1 MKKIVHIIM
10 VVLVL
15 LILAP
20 IYITLIHS
28 FMGMREIELDIGS
41 ILGGG
46 DKMAAIPLLP
56 TYPTLELQGAI
67 AVRRE
72 FLQDVLEFVFAGC
85 TDGCGADSRCCP
97 RGICYGEIPL
107 PRKKGAVL
115 DLSGCDADA
124 LPGSDGFGISGI
136 KKYFCY
142 QYPFGNHPARNF
154 YDIPGLYPD
163 EGIYEYRG

>member
-56 TYPTLELQGAI
+56 TYPTLKNYRELLLYAESFCRLY
-67 AVRRE
+67 RRLRGRFSLLPPRHLLWRNTASAE
-72 FLQDVLEFVFAGC
+72 KGC
-85 TDGCGADSRCCP
+85 CF
-97 RGICYGEIPL
+97 
-107 PRKKGAVL
+107 
-115 DLSGCDADA
+115 
-124 LPGSDGFGISGI
+124 GSIW
-136 KKYFCY
+136 
-142 QYPFGNHPARNF
+142 
-154 YDIPGLYPD
+154 L
-163 EGIYEYRG
+163 